1 MWQLSIRSKIILILL
16 LTGLAC
22 LAAGAIIGYRAGN
35 AALRRSIEDRLTA
48 HREIKRRRV
57 ESYVNNQLR
66 FTAAIGG
73 LPETVEA
80 AKAFIAAVRDM
91 GADNRLNPTAQEA
104 DRVALE
110 AWYNKKF
117 LPRLDKVAGSHTPLE
132 GLMPADPFARRLQA
146 DYIAR
151 NPNPDGKR
159 AELLA
164 GSGGSRYDS
173 VHARYH
179 PLLKR
184 AAETVGF
191 YDINLMDAATG
202 DVVYTVAKEID
213 FASNMYHGAFTQT
226 GFARAARR
234 ALDPLNGGKAVIED
248 YTAYTPSAFA
258 PQMFSAVPIVA
269 DGQTIAV
276 FVAQIDIRTLDSL
289 LSDNNG
295 WRSTGQGETGEVQ
308 LVGDDRLLRSQSRF
322 MLENPDKFLAQA
334 QANGLSRS
342 IADQIRTL
350 GTTILYMPER
360 SEAVE
365 RSFHNRTGL
374 ARFLD
379 YRGTEVI
386 ASYGP
391 VEVAGLRWAIA
402 AKQDVAEA
410 FAPAIRLRQELLVA
424 AGIAAI
430 ALTFLALVSAGL
442 FMRPLRRVV
451 AGMQAV
457 GRGATASR
465 IEIQGKD
472 EFAELAHGY
481 NGMADA
487 IEQRDQRLAEAE
499 QEKGELLRSMYPSGV
514 AERVRSGA
522 ELTAETVPNV
532 TVAFVL
538 IDGLDL
544 LAVKHG
550 AAEVLTIL
558 QTLLDALN
566 RAAASHG
573 VEPVRS
579 LGESYIGVCGLSS
592 PRLDHATRTLAWARA
607 ATLALQRLGEDWVRS
622 VSLRFGLAS
631 GEVDVLLIGRC
642 HSAYDIWGRPLS
654 VSRRIVQE
662 AERGCVRLS
671 DSTYALLA
679 NLDGFEP
686 CAPIET
692 VAFGTIRTWSRA
704 VIPPAAEMVTPT
716 GSQESRKNQGNEIQP
731 IARVPE

>member
-1 MWQLSIRSKIILILL
+1 MWQLTIRSKIILILL
-16 LTGLAC
+16 LTGLTC

-35 AALRRSIEDRLTA
+35 AALRRSVEDRLTG

-66 FTAAIGG
+66 FTTAIGG
-73 LPETVEA
+73 SPETIEA
-80 AKAFIAAVRDM
+80 TKAFISAVREM
-91 GADNRLNPTAQEA
+91 RTNNQASPTATEA
-104 DRVALE
+104 DHVALE
-110 AWYNKKF
+110 AWYNREF
-117 LPRLDKVAGSHTPLE
+117 LPRLDKIAGSHTPLE
-132 GLMPADPFARRLQA
+132 GLMPTDPIARGLQA

-151 NPNPDGKR
+151 NPNPVGKR
-159 AELLA
+159 DQFLTGSR
-164 GSGGSRYDS
+164 GSGYDI

-179 PLLKR
+179 PVLKR
-184 AAETVGF
+184 AADTVGF

-213 FASNMYHGAFTQT
+213 FASNMYNGAFTQS
-226 GFARAARR
+226 GFARVARR
-234 ALDPLNGGKAVIED
+234 ALDPRNGGKAVIED

-258 PQMFSAVPIVA
+258 PQMFAAVPIVA

-276 FVAQIDIRTLDSL
+276 FVAQIDIRTLNGI

-295 WRSTGQGETGEVQ
+295 WRSTGQGNTGEVQ
-308 LVGDDRLLRSQSRF
+308 LVGEDRLLRGQSRF
-322 MLENPDKFLAQA
+322 MVENPDQFLVQA
-334 QANGLSRS
+334 QANGLPRS

-365 RSFHNRTGL
+365 GAFHNRTGL

-379 YRGTEVI
+379 YRGVEVI

-391 VEVAGLRWAIA
+391 LEVAGLRWAIT

-410 FAPAIRLRQELLVA
+410 FAPAIRLRRDLLVA

-430 ALTFLALVSAGL
+430 ALTFLALICAGV

-451 AGMQAV
+451 AGMLAV

-465 IEIQGKD
+465 IKVEGHD
-472 EFAELAHGY
+472 EFAELARGY

-487 IEQRDQRLAEAE
+487 IEQRDKRLVEAE
-499 QEKGELLRSMYPSGV
+499 QEKSELLHSMYPTGV
-514 AERVRSGA
+514 AERVGSGA

-538 IDGLDL
+538 IDGLDV
-544 LAVKHG
+544 LAARLS
-550 AAEVLTIL
+550 AAEVRTIL
-558 QTLLDALN
+558 NTLLDALN
-566 RAAASHG
+566 SAATSHG

-579 LGESYIGVCGLSS
+579 LGESYIGICGLSS
-592 PRLDHATRTLAWARA
+592 PRLDHPTRALAWART
-607 ATLALQRLGEDWVRS
+607 ATLALQRLGENWVKS
-622 VSLRFGLAS
+622 VSLRFGFAS

-642 HSAYDIWGRPLS
+642 HTAYDLWGRPLS
-654 VSRRIVQE
+654 VARRIVQE
-662 AERGCVRLS
+662 AEPGCVRLS
-671 DSTYALLA
+671 DSTYALLT
-679 NLDGFEP
+679 NVDGFKP

-692 VAFGTIRTWSRA
+692 LAFGTIRTWSRA
-704 VIPPAAEMVTPT
+704 VV
-716 GSQESRKNQGNEIQP
+716 QP
-731 IARVPE
+731 IAEIDRPNGDSIDSPRDGVNVHV